1 MKQSTLT
8 KYIFILFALL
18 GLFLLPGCFGK
29 KSPERTYY
37 SIDYA
42 LGTQPTNTSPKYN
55 KTVVIQN
62 ISTALAYD
70 RQEIVYRSNP
80 YEFQYYWYRL
90 WASKPRKMLRELIV
104 GHLRY
109 TNLFTSVSSTIED
122 KLPDYLLDIEISSI
136 EELDVSDT
144 EWYAHLGLR
153 FNLQTMD
160 SSKTVWTYTFDSKV
174 PVASNQPV
182 YVVKAMSELLN
193 TELVKAFQDLDQKL
207 ATSNLKHHPY
217 APSTPSNDAI
227 DFSDT
232 PEAED
237 SVEEDAPRATL
248 KNRK

>member
-1 MKQSTLT
+1 MTRRYLIYFT
-8 KYIFILFALL
+8 FILFAAF
-18 GLFLLPGCFGK
+18 GLIVFSGCFGSK
-29 KSPERTYY
+29 APERTYY

-42 LGTQPTNTSPKYN
+42 LGTQPTNANPKYH

-62 ISTALAYD
+62 ITTALAYD
-70 RQEIVYRSNP
+70 RQEIVYRANP

-109 TNLFTSVSSTIED
+109 TNLFSSVTSTIED

-153 FNLQTMD
+153 FTLQTMD
-160 SSKTVWTYTFDSKV
+160 MSQTVWTYTFDSKI

-193 TELVKAFQDLDQKL
+193 TELVKAFQNLDQKL
-207 ATSNLKHHPY
+207 AS
-217 APSTPSNDAI
+217 STPIRESSPAPQTAI
-227 DFSDT
+227 DFTEEPDT
-232 PEAED
+232 PQD
-237 SVEEDAPRATL
+237 STDADVPRATL
-248 KNRK
+248 KNRP

>member
-1 MKQSTLT
+1 MINRHW
-8 KYIFILFALL
+8 KYYLLLLLALCGLVIFS
-18 GLFLLPGCFGK
+18 GCFGSK
-29 KSPERTYY
+29 APERTYY

-42 LGTQPTNTSPKYN
+42 LGTQPTNSSPKYS

-62 ISTALAYD
+62 ITTALAYD

-109 TNLFTSVSSTIED
+109 TNLFTSVTSTIED
-122 KLPDYLLDIEISSI
+122 KLPDYQLDIEISSI

-153 FNLQTMD
+153 FTLQTIDMNQ
-160 SSKTVWTYTFDSKV
+160 TVWTYAFDSKI

-193 TELVKAFQDLDQKL
+193 TELVKAFQSLDQKL
-207 ATSNLKHHPY
+207 SVIEHVRH
-217 APSTPSNDAI
+217 SSQSESDGI
-227 DFSDT
+227 DFSEPSESTDT
-232 PEAED
+232 AEAD
-237 SVEEDAPRATL
+237 VPRASL
-248 KNRK
+248 KNKP